1 MHIPDGWVDLPTSA
15 AAGVVAAGAVAVSAR
30 RARVALAARATSLP
44 AVVAAYLLVAQL
56 LVVPVGLG
64 TSAHLVGTGLA
75 ALLVGPAVAILCVAV
90 VVVLQALVLADG
102 GVTALGLNLVNDGV
116 VPALVTYGA
125 FVVVR
130 PLLTSRRARAVAG
143 GLCAGAG
150 ALVAAGAAALEFVV
164 GGTDAVS
171 PATVAAS
178 IGGAHL
184 VVAVLEAALTA
195 LALGTILRLR
205 PDLVRAVPRPR
216 PVAVPPDAAARDAPG
231 RGRVP
236 GTRERRAS

>member
-1 MHIPDGWVDLPTSA
+1 MPA
-15 AAGVVAAGAVAVSAR
+15 AALR
-30 RARVALAARATSLP
+30 DRATSLP

-90 VVVLQALVLADG
+90 VVVVLRRWCWPTAG
-102 GVTALGLNLVNDGV
+102 SPRSGSTSSTTASSRRWWPGRVRARCGRSWRPARALG
-116 VPALVTYGA
+116 
-125 FVVVR
+125 
-130 PLLTSRRARAVAG
+130 RRGRASPPGSAS
-143 GLCAGAG
+143 LA
-150 ALVAAGAAALEFVV
+150 AAGAAALEFVV

-184 VVAVLEAALTA
+184 LVAALEGVLTA

-205 PDLVRAVPRPR
+205 PDLVRGPSP
-216 PVAVPPDAAARDAPG
+216 AAAPG
-231 RGRVP
+231 RRSRRGRRP
-236 GTRERRAS
+236 RRQRATRRSSGRARNGGRR